1 MVGNSVNCLKKLMIT
16 NMETNKSMQKPIKTD
31 LEKSIP
37 VLGPKEK
44 LDSGYA
50 WVMVFATFLFLFS
63 TWGIN
68 SAFGIYFSEY
78 LKNDTFPGASRIDYA
93 FIGGLSFGVGLSSGP
108 LVNYVHGILGTHLT
122 ILLGNCFQFTSIMLA
137 SWSVHLWQLYCTQ
150 GVMQSFGLAF
160 ISLPAL
166 TLLTQWF
173 QKRRVLAQG
182 LAVMGS
188 GAGGV
193 TFTMAMY
200 KVMEVKNVHW
210 ALRTQAIISACLVL
224 IGVALVRTRK
234 KAVIFTPFDLPT
246 VKCVGFW
253 MVCLYNI
260 TCVFGY
266 VIILYTMSSYTTS
279 LGYTQYQGAIV
290 STMVQVGFCF
300 GRPMIGYVSDFFG
313 PATVTV
319 FCYYMATIFTLAMW
333 IPAKNYATL
342 IMLALLE
349 GTFIGAVFPTSTPV
363 IVHLVGL
370 ERVNVAFCMLWTFF
384 GVASIF
390 GEPIGVCL
398 TDLLPNGNLDPNLFK
413 KTAIFAGC
421 SFFACATIMLFL
433 RGYLIA
439 REKIIEKLYS
449 VEKSVDR
456 LDITVPVRDVF
467 DNLFVWSNIKA

>member
-1 MVGNSVNCLKKLMIT
+1 
-16 NMETNKSMQKPIKTD
+16 MESTIRTD
-31 LEKSIP
+31 I
-37 VLGPKEK
+37 EK
-44 LDSGYA
+44 LVPVSELKERLDGGYG

-63 TWGIN
+63 TWGVN
-68 SAFGIYFSEY
+68 SAFGVYFSEY
-78 LKNDTFPGASRIDYA
+78 LKNNTFPGASRIDYA
-93 FIGGLSFGVGLSSGP
+93 FIGGISFGVGLFSGP

-137 SWSVHLWQLYCTQ
+137 SWSVSLWQLYCSQ
-150 GVMQSFGLAF
+150 GIMQSFGLAL

-173 QKRRVLAQG
+173 TKRRALAQG

-200 KVMEVKNVHW
+200 KVMEVRNVHW
-210 ALRTQAIISACLVL
+210 ALRAQAIISACLVL
-224 IGVALVRTRK
+224 IGVALVRTRT
-234 KAVIFTPFDLPT
+234 KAVVFTPIDMPT
-246 VKCVGFW
+246 LKCVGFW
-253 MVCLYNI
+253 LLCFFNV

-300 GRPMIGYVSDFFG
+300 GRPLIGHVSDIFG
-313 PATVTV
+313 PATITV

-333 IPAKNYATL
+333 ITARNYESL

-349 GTFIGAVFPTSTPV
+349 GTFIGAVFSTTAPI

-370 ERVNVAFCMLWTFF
+370 RRVNVAFCMLWVFF

-390 GEPIGVCL
+390 GEPVGVCL

-421 SFFACATIMLFL
+421 SFFVCATFMLFL

-439 REKIIEKLYS
+439 RERIMEKFYS
-449 VEKSVDR
+449 DEKSIDR
-456 LDITVPVRDVF
+456 LYVNVPARDVF
-467 DNLFVWSNIKA
+467 NHLFVWSNIRA